1 MSDLFG
7 YLAANETF
15 TNETLTNETYTNETA
30 IDNST
35 ATTPAAENQEVTSAA
50 LGITVTIYG
59 TLMIIGWLYFELFRE
74 RHRLA
79 YSTRDRSEETRNPL
93 CQKKWSFL
101 HWIRPV
107 QTLSDDEILEYC
119 GLDILMFM
127 RFQRVGIK
135 VALVGVISAI
145 FLLPIYATGG
155 ALQPGKRDELEYLT
169 MGNVPAGSPR
179 LYSSVVA
186 AYWMTFTVL
195 YFVWKEYKVFVERK
209 HAYMTKADVQQYSIL
224 LEHIPKEFR
233 GEELLKRQL
242 ERLFPDQVSH
252 TSLAIKR
259 SKLKELKKKIA
270 LQENA
275 RRNLEH
281 ALVYKSKMG
290 VQPTHKIN
298 KKRMFFG
305 GEPVDSIE
313 YYEKELVDLNNQVE
327 EEIQKL
333 MVMQEQNPFAES
345 SDEVEATLTLA
356 EPQDKDDTQR
366 TERAETEY
374 SNSRIKMKKMEY
386 TMNQSGVVAP
396 CYHPSLHFLLHL
408 RLHCQ
413 LHKPKR

>member
-1 MSDLFG
+1 M
-7 YLAANETF
+7 
-15 TNETLTNETYTNETA
+15 
-30 IDNST
+30 
-35 ATTPAAENQEVTSAA
+35 
-50 LGITVTIYG
+50 
-59 TLMIIGWLYFELFRE
+59 
-74 RHRLA
+74 
-79 YSTRDRSEETRNPL
+79 
-93 CQKKWSFL
+93 
-101 HWIRPV
+101 
-107 QTLSDDEILEYC
+107 
-119 GLDILMFM
+119 
-127 RFQRVGIK
+127 
-135 VALVGVISAI
+135 
-145 FLLPIYATGG
+145 
-155 ALQPGKRDELEYLT
+155 
-169 MGNVPAGSPR
+169 
-179 LYSSVVA
+179 
-186 AYWMTFTVL
+186 
-195 YFVWKEYKVFVERK
+195 ERK